1 MTPKTTLTCDCLGWS
16 YRQTCK
22 HSKAV
27 EKSLSKGATIPF
39 PLTFRSLT
47 DPTLVYTVNRVP
59 TGQESVPR
67 LPSKPHPHSPPMQ
80 GSRDPTGP
88 NQKIAPGQTQSL
100 IYSRHETAMI
110 PVAFRETTRHTTAA
124 SPRVTIGIG

>member
-1 MTPKTTLTCDCLGWS
+1 MTPETFLTCDCLGWS

-27 EKSLSKGATIPF
+27 EKSLSKGATFAF

-47 DPTLVYTVNRVP
+47 DPTLVYTVGMEERSP

-67 LPSKPHPHSPPMQ
+67 LPSKPHAHS
-80 GSRDPTGP
+80 
-88 NQKIAPGQTQSL
+88 APLTSSGANKL
-100 IYSRHETAMI
+100 IPSGEARFLKYSTHETAPI
-110 PVAFRETTRHTTAA
+110 PVAFRETTRHTTGS
-124 SPRVTIGIG
+124 SPELLST